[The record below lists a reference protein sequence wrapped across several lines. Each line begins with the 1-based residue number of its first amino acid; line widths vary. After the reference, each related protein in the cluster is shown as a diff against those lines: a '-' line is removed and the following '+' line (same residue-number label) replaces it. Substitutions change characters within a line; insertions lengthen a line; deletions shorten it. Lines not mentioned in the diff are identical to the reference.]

1 MIIRNTL
8 LFLVDLIIFLVNIEP
23 TVLNRKIILPNVRT
37 AFLICIKVNR
47 FLWLLLTMEVIVSLA
62 ISYLKPDNLHN

>member
-37 AFLICIKVNR
+37 AFFFFN
-47 FLWLLLTMEVIVSLA
+47 
-62 ISYLKPDNLHN
+62 

>member
-37 AFLICIKVNR
+37 AFVICIKVNR

-62 ISYLKPDNLHN
+62 ISYLKPDSLHN